1 MKSTLKK
8 KGTDMKRKL
17 VAILLSAVCMASAP
31 VGIFAQEA
39 GNAAETEVKE
49 ESEDSE
55 AEDADSED
63 TAEKIQ
69 DEAEDTVGEEEIL
82 EEAETAAEEAVAA
95 RPDYKALDY
104 VKLGEYKG
112 LSVKADPVEVTDEMV
127 DDETEIRIS
136 ESGDD
141 VMETITEG
149 TVEDGDTA
157 NIDYEGKKDGVA
169 FDGGTA
175 EGFDLEI
182 GSGTF
187 IDGFEDGL
195 IGVKIGDT
203 VDLNLTF
210 PENYQAEDLAG
221 QAVVFTVTVNEVK
234 RMPEIT
240 DEVVKTA
247 TDGEY
252 EDLASYKENVR
263 KDLEEE
269 QEIQRRDNILADL
282 MEQICSNSE
291 VSEYPQDLIDYNVDS
306 MTSYYENMASM
317 YGMKFEDFLS
327 AAMGMTKEEY
337 DEKLPEVIKEG
348 LLQEFCIKGIAETE
362 GIEISD
368 EEFEAGCNENME
380 NYGYTDKEEFLKAIG
395 GESVL
400 RLNLIQEKVYDFLME
415 NSVIEEA

>member
-1 MKSTLKK
+1 
-8 KGTDMKRKL
+8 MKRKL

-31 VGIFAQEA
+31 AGIFAQETEI
-39 GNAAETEVKE
+39 AAETEVKE
-49 ESEDSE
+49 EDAETEDEDS
-55 AEDADSED
+55 AETADEVQNQ
-63 TAEKIQ
+63 EK
-69 DEAEDTVGEEEIL
+69 ETEGEEEIL
-82 EEAETAAEEAVAA
+82 EEEEALAEKAVAQ

-112 LSVKADPVEVTDEMV
+112 LSVQADPIEVTDEMV
-127 DDETEIRIS
+127 NEETEIRIS
-136 ESGDD
+136 EFDD
-141 VMETITEG
+141 VMETITDG
-149 TVEDGDTA
+149 TVEEGDTA

-175 EGFDLEI
+175 QGFDLEI

-187 IDGFEDGL
+187 IDGFEEGL
-195 IGVKIGDT
+195 VGVKIGDT

-210 PENYQAEDLAG
+210 PESYQSEDLAG
-221 QAVVFTVTVNEVK
+221 QDVVFTVTVNEVK

-240 DEVVKTA
+240 DEVVKKA
-247 TDGEY
+247 TNGEY
-252 EDLASYKENVR
+252 EDLASYKESVR

-269 QEIQRRDNILADL
+269 QEEQRKENILADL
-282 MEQICSNSE
+282 MDQICSSSE

-306 MTSYYENMASM
+306 MTSYYENMAAM
-317 YGMKFEDFLS
+317 YGMEFEDFLS
-327 AAMGMTKEEY
+327 AAMGMTKKDY

-368 EEFEAGCNENME
+368 EEFEAGCKENME
-380 NYGYTDKEEFLKAIG
+380 SHGYTDKEEFLNAIG

-415 NSVIEEA
+415 NSEIEETRE